1 MQHFY
6 SQKIGKNLEIFS
18 ISYGIRQC
26 LVIHQ
31 FDPTLMAQVYHPTS
45 TRHGG
50 GERVGRLAARSRGR
64 TCILKLCFSYS
75 NVSLYV
81 DQVPA

>member
-6 SQKIGKNLEIFS
+6 SQKIGKNLEIFG

-26 LVIHQ
+26 LFVHE
-31 FDPTLMAQVYHPTS
+31 FDSALMAQVDHPTS

-64 TCILKLCFSYS
+64 TCIK
-75 NVSLYV
+75 YV
-81 DQVPA
+81 L